1 MGKSTVLCALIT
13 GLGSSMA
20 TEMLGAIFAFQM
32 MLLLQRCVR
41 NVVLSTN
48 GHCYVGKGSRKC
60 KYMPNMIYGASN
72 CIPLHM
78 GHKVTMAGTS

>member
-1 MGKSTVLCALIT
+1 
-13 GLGSSMA
+13 MA

-48 GHCYVGKGSRKC
+48 GHCYV
-60 KYMPNMIYGASN
+60 
-72 CIPLHM
+72 
-78 GHKVTMAGTS
+78 